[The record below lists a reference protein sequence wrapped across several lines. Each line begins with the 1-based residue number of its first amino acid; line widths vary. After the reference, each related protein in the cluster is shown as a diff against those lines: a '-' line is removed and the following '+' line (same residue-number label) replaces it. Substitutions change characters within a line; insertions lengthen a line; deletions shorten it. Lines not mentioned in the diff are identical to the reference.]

1 MHARPDDGAAAPDVV
16 VPPSSHSHRA
26 LAPAPRRARPGRSA
40 AVTGRVPAERGVGRP
55 DDGAPAVGGA
65 GAAKAEV
72 GEAGAPAA
80 IRPAFV
86 ALLGSMTALGA
97 LTVDTYLPSLPTVA
111 ADLGTSDA
119 AVQLTIS
126 GVLVGAAIGQLVVGP
141 LSDRFGRRR
150 PALVGIALHVVAS
163 LLCIVAPTIG
173 VLVALRVVQ
182 GVGNSAA
189 GITAM
194 AVIRDRVSGGPAAR
208 VISRLMLVIGVAP
221 LFAPT
226 VGGLIAGVAGWRAV
240 FAALALIGVVL
251 GVVVWR
257 WLPETLPVER
267 RSGAGLGGALRGY
280 AGLLRDRHF
289 VALAVI
295 PGLAMGA
302 LISYVA
308 GSPFVLQVGFGLT
321 AAQFSLLFALNGIG
335 LVVGSQ
341 INAALVQRV
350 APIRIARVALPLA
363 LLAAVALLG
372 FAVTGVAGL
381 LGIVVPLGAILFLL
395 GFIMANTSA
404 VALSRHGE
412 RAGTAAAVIGAVQAG
427 VAGVISPLVGVLGG
441 DAVAM
446 AVTIL
451 GSILAAA
458 LVLAVA
464 TPAYRRDVVADV

>member
-16 VPPSSHSHRA
+16 VPPSPHSHRA
-26 LAPAPRRARPGRSA
+26 VAPTPRRARPGRSA
-40 AVTGRVPAERGVGRP
+40 AVTGRVPAERGVGLP
-55 DDGAPAVGGA
+55 DDGAPAAGGA
-65 GAAKAEV
+65 GPDPTAA
-72 GEAGAPAA
+72 GEAGAPAG

-240 FAALALIGVVL
+240 FGALALIGVVL

-267 RSGAGLGGALRGY
+267 RSDSGLGGALRGY

-395 GFIMANTSA
+395 GFIMANASA

-446 AVTIL
+446 ALTIL

-464 TPAYRRDVVADV
+464 TPAYRRDVVTDV